1 MSREVI
7 AGNPAP
13 IQQGFNYTHR
23 KGAGGGLEYDIAWAG
38 SVSAI
43 KAKFNALT
51 IDPKFVEANA
61 SQSPGSAIAVARA
74 RYAKPAGGS
83 DEQLQESLSLK
94 WNDTMLDIHRNP
106 AFVNISTARIKQL
119 NIDSETEGA
128 TPPTDPTEL
137 QYFNIR
143 ARGTT
148 GYRFALPVVTY
159 TIAGPYNTQERLN
172 VSQSGKIFDAVEI
185 PVSSFFVLGDI
196 NVGLSADLAGEYM
209 VGWRL
214 MVQGDYLANGNAQL
228 IEEYEFGLW
237 ESVLYEAAT

>member
-43 KAKFNALT
+43 KAKFNSLVADT
-51 IDPKFVEANA
+51 KFVEANA

-83 DEQLQESLSLK
+83 DEQLQESLSLR
-94 WNDTMLDIHRNP
+94 WNDASLDIHRNP
-106 AFVNISTARIKQL
+106 TFVDITSARIKAL
-119 NIDSETEGA
+119 DDAADENTST
-128 TPPTDPTEL
+128 PTDPTEL
-137 QYFNIR
+137 KYYNLKR
-143 ARGTT
+143 RGVNS
-148 GYRFALPVVTY
+148 YRCALPVVTY
-159 TIAGPYNTQERLN
+159 TITGPYNTAERLN
-172 VSQSGKIFDAVEI
+172 VSSSGKIFDSVEI
-185 PVSSFFVLGDI
+185 PVSSFFVIGDI
-196 NVGLSADLAGEYM
+196 NIGMSADSAGTFF

-214 MVQGDYLANGNAQL
+214 MAQGDYLANGNAQL

-237 ESVLYEAAT
+237 ETDLYVLV